1 MNIKR
6 DKIRKEK
13 FKLSTKLFLSY
24 TVLIIFIMMVGS
36 LAYVIA
42 SKAITKSFKES
53 AEESVNMLGE
63 YIEYGL
69 DTVMTEVS
77 TYLLDD
83 ELGFYVDGKITG
95 GDLLSYYNKQKTNVT
110 NKASVNSFISNMYLI
125 KRHLFQPV
133 RSRWITHIR
142 HF

>member
-63 YIEYGL
+63 
-69 DTVMTEVS
+69 
-77 TYLLDD
+77 
-83 ELGFYVDGKITG
+83 GK
-95 GDLLSYYNKQKTNVT
+95 
-110 NKASVNSFISNMYLI
+110 
-125 KRHLFQPV
+125 H
-133 RSRWITHIR
+133 
-142 HF
+142 